1 MSSSENQIICRK
13 CKESISQDNSSCPN
27 CGTSLRGTLPYVVGI
42 AFGVVLVVTAL
53 LNLDSLL
60 AYGVVGLLMAAS
72 SGYMLYEKRQRI
84 AEAAAESQTFQG

>member
-27 CGTSLRGTLPYVVGI
+27 CGTGIRGNLPYIV
-42 AFGVVLVVTAL
+42 GVVLGVVLIGTAL
-53 LNLDSLL
+53 FNLDSLL
-60 AYGVVGLLMAAS
+60 AYGVLGLLVAGS

-84 AEAAAESQTFQG
+84 AEAAAESRTFSG